1 MFLVV
6 GLGNP
11 GARYANNRHNI
22 GFMAAAEIAAAFSF
36 SSPQKK
42 FDAQIQSGTIEG
54 EKVLLLFPETY
65 MNLSGKSVQ
74 AAATF
79 HKIKPE
85 QIIVLHDEIEI
96 EPGKIRVKQGGG
108 HAGHN
113 GLRSID
119 ECIGKNYWR
128 VRLGVGR
135 PVPPMEVDAHVLS
148 NFTPEEEKWLTPFL
162 KSVAKH
168 FPMILAGKD
177 AELMNRVTLDMKTHL
192 TKEKE

>member
-1 MFLVV
+1 MWLVV

-11 GARYANNRHNI
+11 GTRYAHNRHNI
-22 GFMAAAEIAAAFSF
+22 GFMAAEAISAAYSF
-36 SSPQKK
+36 SAAQKK
-42 FDAQIQSGTIEG
+42 YDGILQSGTIEG
-54 EKVLLLFPETY
+54 EKVLLLMPETY

-85 QIIVLHDEIEI
+85 NIIVLHDEIEI
-96 EPGKIRVKQGGG
+96 EPGKIRTKQGGG

-135 PVPPMEVDAHVLS
+135 PKPPMEVDAYVLS
-148 NFTPEEEKWLTPFL
+148 NFTADEEAWLSPLL
-162 KSVAKH
+162 KSTAKH
-168 FPMILAGKD
+168 FPLMLQGKD
-177 AELMNRVTLDMKTHL
+177 AELMNRVTLDMK
-192 TKEKE
+192 K

>member
-1 MFLVV
+1 MWLVV

-11 GARYANNRHNI
+11 GTRYAHNRHNI
-22 GFMAAAEIAAAFSF
+22 GFMAAEAISAAYSF
-36 SSPQKK
+36 SAPQKK
-42 FDAQIQSGTIEG
+42 YDGILQSGTIDG
-54 EKVLLLFPETY
+54 EKALLLMPETY

-85 QIIVLHDEIEI
+85 NIIVLHDEIEI
-96 EPGKIRVKQGGG
+96 EPGKIRTKLGGG

-135 PVPPMEVDAHVLS
+135 PKPPIEVDAYVLS
-148 NFTPEEEKWLTPFL
+148 NFTADEEKWLTPFL
-162 KSVAKH
+162 KSVADH
-168 FPMILAGKD
+168 FPLMLQGKD
-177 AELMNRVTLDMKTHL
+177 AELMNRVTLDMKAA
-192 TKEKE
+192 TKE

>member
-11 GARYANNRHNI
+11 GTRYANNRHNI

-42 FDAQIQSGTIEG
+42 FDGQIQSGDIDG
-54 EKVLLLFPETY
+54 ERAIILMPETY

-85 QIIVLHDEIEI
+85 NIIVLHDEIELD
-96 EPGKIRVKQGGG
+96 PGRIRTKKGGG

-128 VRLGVGR
+128 VRLGIGR
-135 PVPPMEVDAHVLS
+135 PTPPMEVDAYVLS
-148 NFTPEEEKWLTPFL
+148 NFTADEEKWLAPFL
-162 KSVAKH
+162 KSIAKH
-168 FPMILAGKD
+168 FPMMISDKD